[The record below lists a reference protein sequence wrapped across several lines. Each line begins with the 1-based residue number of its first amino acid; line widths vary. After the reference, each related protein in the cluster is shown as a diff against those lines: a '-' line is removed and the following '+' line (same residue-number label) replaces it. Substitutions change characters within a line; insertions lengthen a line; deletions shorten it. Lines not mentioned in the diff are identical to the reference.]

1 MLAAAHDGASNV
13 QSGASYCYSHSCCDA
28 HPVVIIVI
36 GPGITQ
42 CLTGRGTPGQA
53 ETSRTLL
60 YRVMNTRDSLS
71 LFLNGHVIFFDL
83 LHGLFYFLY
92 FYNNTY

>member
-13 QSGASYCYSHSCCDA
+13 QSGVSSCYAHPRCDV

-42 CLTGRGTPGQA
+42 CLTVGGTTGQA
-53 ETSRTLL
+53 ETSWTLL
-60 YRVMNTRDSLS
+60 YHVMNTRDSLS
-71 LFLNGHVIFFDL
+71 FFLNGHVIFFL
-83 LHGLFYFLY
+83 TTTWTILFLIF
-92 FYNNTY
+92 